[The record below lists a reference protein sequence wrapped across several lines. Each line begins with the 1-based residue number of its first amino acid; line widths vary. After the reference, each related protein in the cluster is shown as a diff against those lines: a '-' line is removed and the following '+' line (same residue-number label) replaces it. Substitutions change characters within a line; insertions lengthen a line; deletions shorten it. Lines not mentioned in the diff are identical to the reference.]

1 MPNMSNNRSHRATRI
16 RLVPSSSADDGR
28 QGANDDDATR
38 PDGTPD
44 WSVLMARAQRG
55 DRDAYRRL
63 LQSMTPYLRSL
74 ASRHGV
80 HPDAVED
87 VAQDVLATVHVVRHT
102 YDPAR
107 PFGPWLLTVAT
118 RRIVDTLRR
127 EGRLGARE
135 VPLDDEHETLPD
147 LGANLME
154 EAVEARVLRE
164 TIERLPS
171 GQRDAIRM
179 LKLEEMSLKEA
190 AVASGMTVAAL
201 KVAVHRGLKSLR
213 KLLVK
218 GDGK

>member
-1 MPNMSNNRSHRATRI
+1 MQPERSTPAGEEPRGTTVDH
-16 RLVPSSSADDGR
+16 
-28 QGANDDDATR
+28 ATR

-44 WSVLMARAQRG
+44 WSVLMARAQQG

-80 HPDAVED
+80 RPDAVED
-87 VAQDVLATVHVVRHT
+87 VVQDVLATVHLVRHT
-102 YDPAR
+102 YDPRR
-107 PFGPWLLTVAT
+107 PIGPWLLTIAM
-118 RRIVDTLRR
+118 RRIVDTLRHD
-127 EGRLGARE
+127 GRQAARE
-135 VPLDDEHETLPD
+135 VPLDDEHETLADPT
-147 LGANLME
+147 ANLME
-154 EAVEARVLRE
+154 ETTDARVLRE

-201 KVAVHRGLKSLR
+201 KVAVHRGLKGLR
-213 KLLVK
+213 KLLTQ
-218 GDGK
+218 GDRK

>member
-1 MPNMSNNRSHRATRI
+1 MTDPRNRRGTRI
-16 RLVPSSSADDGR
+16 RLVRPEPAGQEPPDTR
-28 QGANDDDATR
+28 PNDATR
-38 PDGTPD
+38 PDGSPD
-44 WSVLMARAQRG
+44 WSVLMACAQLG

-63 LQSMTPYLRSL
+63 LQSITPYLRGL
-74 ASRHGV
+74 AYRQGV

-87 VAQDVLATVHVVRHT
+87 VVQDILATVHTVRHT
-102 YDPAR
+102 YDPER

-118 RRIVDTLRR
+118 RRIVDALRR
-127 EGRLGARE
+127 EGRLDARE
-135 VPLDDEHETLPD
+135 IPLDDKHETLV
-147 LGANLME
+147 GATANLME
-154 EAVEARVLRE
+154 EATDARVLRE
-164 TIERLPS
+164 TIERLPP